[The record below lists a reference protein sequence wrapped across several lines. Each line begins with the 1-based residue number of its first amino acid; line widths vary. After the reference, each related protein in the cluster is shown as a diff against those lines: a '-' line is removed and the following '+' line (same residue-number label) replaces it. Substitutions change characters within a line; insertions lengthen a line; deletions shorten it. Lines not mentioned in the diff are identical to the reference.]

1 MTEPAD
7 HADSLALT
15 VCRLGLD
22 PASGRLRHRG
32 QLGVAIRGALRYIER
47 SAAVPSPHGSDGF
60 RTPTQTSRPRLPI
73 ALVIGGAGLFGGK
86 PRPRRQL
93 SSVDLLLRPLLHEG
107 VPQPE
112 TVRAAVRA
120 CLRAMR

>member
-1 MTEPAD
+1 MTDPAD

-32 QLGVAIRGALRYIER
+32 HLGVAIRGAL
-47 SAAVPSPHGSDGF
+47 
-60 RTPTQTSRPRLPI
+60 L
-73 ALVIGGAGLFGGK
+73 IGGAGLFGGK
-86 PRPRRQL
+86 PRPRREL
-93 SSVDLLLRPLLHEG
+93 SSVDQLLMPVLREG
-107 VPQPE
+107 VSQPE

-120 CLRAMR
+120 SLRAMRGRGRFPLSSR